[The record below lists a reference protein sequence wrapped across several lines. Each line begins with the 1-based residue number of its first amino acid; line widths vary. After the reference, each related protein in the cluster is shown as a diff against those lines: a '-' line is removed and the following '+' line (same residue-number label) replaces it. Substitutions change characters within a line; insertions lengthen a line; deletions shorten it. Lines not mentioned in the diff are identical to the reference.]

1 MLKNMVRPADLV
13 PFVQQ
18 IFAEDANLVSRVL
31 HGILQAGSPRLSDI
45 SHAMEGTS
53 PNANNKTLNRFLNAV
68 DPWMPL
74 MRLFDED
81 APFVVGDVTEIE
93 RPHAKRTEY
102 VGRLKDKRRGY
113 WMLMLGTPRGGRVIP
128 FYATVYSSKT
138 INSECVSRNTEHI
151 RALEKVWKLIED
163 VPLVFDREFS
173 YEGFLEQLRAKKQPF
188 VIRLNTGSRV
198 KFTDKSGN
206 PVQLDISRGKV
217 CVLKNVY
224 YKGRIPVHLAGVWEA
239 GCSQPLWVMTSLEDP
254 RKGLAIYRRRM
265 TIEESFKDLKSLLH
279 LCKLMNKRRDRAET
293 MIALTLIAYSLAYII
308 GEAAREE
315 VCSKKNG

>member
-1 MLKNMVRPADLV
+1 MLKDAVRPADLV
-13 PFVQQ
+13 PFVQEL
-18 IFAEDANLVSRVL
+18 FAECANTVSRVL

-53 PNANNKTLNRFLNAV
+53 PNANNKVLNRFLNDV

-74 MRLFDED
+74 TRLFDEE

-93 RPHAKRTEY
+93 RPNAKRTEY
-102 VGRLKDKRRGY
+102 VGRLKDNRRGF

-128 FYATVYSSKT
+128 FHAVVYSSKT

-163 VPLVFDREFS
+163 VPVVFDREFS
-173 YEGFLEQLRAKKQPF
+173 YEGFLEQLRAMEQPF

-198 KFTDKSGN
+198 KFTDQYGE
-206 PVQLDISRGKV
+206 PVLLNISRGKV
-217 CVLKNVY
+217 HVLRNVY
-224 YKGRIPVHLAGVWEA
+224 YKGRIPVHLAGVWKA
-239 GCSQPLWVMTSLEDP
+239 GCSQPLWVMTSLEEP
-254 RKGLAIYRRRM
+254 EKGLEIYMRRM
-265 TIEESFKDLKSLLH
+265 TIEESFKDLKSLLR
-279 LCKLMNKRRDRAET
+279 LSKLMNKSRARAET
-293 MIALTLIAYSLAYII
+293 MIALMLIAYSLAYLI
-308 GEAAREE
+308 GETAREE